1 MKIDFIADRVPRI
14 GLPLST
20 FSWAELVAEASQ
32 KEVVAAEDLA
42 YRLDTF
48 PIENLASVPLI
59 SPLSLAEYDALRITM
74 RDDIAEL
81 ADNSVAEKEAPS
93 L

>member
-1 MKIDFIADRVPRI
+1 MLKAFPSLFA
-14 GLPLST
+14 
-20 FSWAELVAEASQ
+20 WAELVAEASQ